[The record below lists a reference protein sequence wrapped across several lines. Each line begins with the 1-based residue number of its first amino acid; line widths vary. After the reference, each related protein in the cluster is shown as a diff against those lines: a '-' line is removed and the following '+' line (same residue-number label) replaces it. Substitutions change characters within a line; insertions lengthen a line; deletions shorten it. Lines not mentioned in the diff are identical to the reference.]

1 MPDRRRYSRCEL
13 RSPVEFTGVDPKNV
27 TFGFAVDLSSGG
39 AFVQTAFPAASGSWV
54 VVRFWRPGWAAELH
68 MRGLVRWACSAGM
81 GVEFAA
87 VGWREERLIDEL
99 RGDSLPTAR
108 AI

>member
-1 MPDRRRYSRCEL
+1 MPDRRRYPRGEL

-39 AFVQTAFPAASGSWV
+39 AFVQTAFPAALRSRV
-54 VVRFWRPGWAAELH
+54 VVRFWRPGWPAELH
-68 MRGLVRWACSAGM
+68 VRGVVRWACSAGM

-99 RGDSLPTAR
+99 LGESQPSAR
-108 AI
+108 AV

>member
-1 MPDRRRYSRCEL
+1 
-13 RSPVEFTGVDPKNV
+13 VEFTGLDPKNV
-27 TFGFAVDLSSGG
+27 TFGFAVDLSSRG
-39 AFVQTAFPAASGSWV
+39 AFVQTAFPAASGSRIV
-54 VVRFWRPGWAAELH
+54 VQFWRPGWATELQV
-68 MRGLVRWACSAGM
+68 RGVVRWCCSAGM

-99 RGDSLPTAR
+99 LGESQPAAR